1 MELALRFSVCIIVC
15 GLAAAGSL
23 QGMNEQAIRKLK
35 DGSLQ
40 CQSAHDSHMILMLS
54 EDEVNDEFCDCADG
68 TDEPGT
74 SACPNGKFLCAAEP
88 LHKVINSTWVND
100 GVCDCC
106 DGSDEFQGRLE
117 CDNKCKQIRADL
129 LKEYS
134 SKMERARRGLQMK
147 SNLSADGQHRY
158 KQSTENAKN
167 AEKKSVEVRADLST
181 LERMI
186 VTLEN
191 SLGRMLAP
199 QLPSLCPSASRAVL
213 HICLF

>member
-1 MELALRFSVCIIVC
+1 LLQSPVERGCKILRAMELALRFSVCIIVC

-134 SKMERARRGLQMK
+134 SKMERARRGT
-147 SNLSADGQHRY
+147 S
-158 KQSTENAKN
+158 STQ
-167 AEKKSVEVRADLST
+167 T
-181 LERMI
+181 HH
-186 VTLEN
+186 
-191 SLGRMLAP
+191 
-199 QLPSLCPSASRAVL
+199 PSLQPTVHGKMLTSPSSTVCSTKRR
-213 HICLF
+213 